1 MKLLL
6 CLALVAAVATA
17 QTLTDEQ
24 KANWKKWSDE
34 CREETGVSAEGINQL
49 RTNHFDNVDDKIKA
63 QSLCFGRKSGLI
75 NEAGDVLADQIKIKL
90 KRVAVDDKE
99 VDKIAN
105 KCVVKKDTPEETA
118 FETFKCLREQKP
130 KFTPV

>member
-1 MKLLL
+1 MKLLI
-6 CLALVAAVATA
+6 CVALVAAVVTA

-24 KANWKKWSDE
+24 KAKWKKWREE
-34 CREETGVSAEGINQL
+34 CREETGVSSEGINQL

-75 NEAGDVLADQIKIKL
+75 NESGDVLADQIKIKL
-90 KRVAVDDKE
+90 KRVAVDDDE
-99 VDKIAN
+99 VDRIIK

-118 FETFKCLREQKP
+118 FQTFKCLREEKP
-130 KFTPV
+130 KFSPV